1 MANTKVKFNLTQ
13 AQALEI
19 AVAQVTDEDAK
30 AVLEHMLKQ
39 KAKASAKAKASDTKT
54 KARVANETL
63 ADKVLAQ
70 MGADAVGTKWLGEHF
85 APLASPQKAT
95 AVMGIL
101 VERGAVERV
110 KGRTI
115 TWQKVNTDTDT
126 E

>member
-1 MANTKVKFNLTQ
+1 MANTRVKFAMTQ

-39 KAKASAKAKASDTKT
+39 KAKASAKAKDSDTKT

-115 TWQKVNTDTDT
+115 TWQKVETDTDT

>member
-1 MANTKVKFNLTQ
+1 MTQ

-39 KAKASAKAKASDTKT
+39 KAKASAKAKDSDTKT

-95 AVMGIL
+95 AVMSIL
-101 VERGAVERV
+101 TERGAVERV

-115 TWQKVNTDTDT
+115 TWQKVDTDTDT